1 MAQTQM
7 KSVLEPQRFSQN
19 RRDKRLPYQQWLETL
34 GLPIHRGYFIE
45 DARKLEVAPW
55 PEMGCNAAFLE
66 LAGMK
71 GVSEARITEIPPG
84 GTTAPVKF
92 GLDDAVYVLEGNG
105 ITTVWA
111 EGVEKKTFEWGP
123 RSLFLI
129 PQGATRQFSNAR
141 GDRPARLVHNN
152 YMPVAMSMYPDPSF
166 FYNNA
171 YEAQGLLAS
180 DEDDLFSVAR
190 RVDGGRGATWHG
202 NFFTDL
208 AAWDGLVPHRQRG
221 GGGHVVDISFPN
233 SGMGGHMSVF
243 PVGTYKKAH
252 RHGPGVVIIIPGGEG
267 FSVMWQAGQEQVLVP
282 WHEGSMFVPPNQW
295 FHQHFN
301 VSKMPARY
309 LALGPLQQTRPSAAK
324 GDRPNDQI
332 EYPDEAPWIREHFES
347 ELAKRGVESLMP
359 EGAYED
365 PDYQWTYDSDEEQG
379 AEIFGGRGVPLT
391 ERDR

>member
-1 MAQTQM
+1 MAQVQT
-7 KSVLEPQRFSQN
+7 KSVYEPQRFSQD
-19 RRDKRLPYQQWLETL
+19 RREKLLPYGQWIESL

-45 DARKLEVAPW
+45 DARTLEVAPW
-55 PEMGCNAAFLE
+55 PEMECNAAFIE

-111 EGVEKKTFEWGP
+111 EGVGRKTFEWGP

-129 PQGATRQFSNAR
+129 PQGATRQYSNAR

-171 YEAQGLLAS
+171 YEVPSLLEAN
-180 DEDDLFSVAR
+180 EEELYSVASR
-190 RVDGGRGATWHG
+190 REGGRGATWHG

-208 AAWDGLVPHRQRG
+208 AVWDGLVPHRQRG
-221 GGGHVVDISFPN
+221 GGGHVVDISFPH

-252 RHGPGVVIIIPGGEG
+252 RHGPGVVIIIPSGEG
-267 FSVMWQAGQEQVLVP
+267 FSVMWQEGKEQVVVP

-301 VSKMPARY
+301 VSKNPARY
-309 LALGPLQQTRPSAAK
+309 LALGPLPQTRPNSETT
-324 GDRPNDQI
+324 GRPNDQI
-332 EYPDEAPWIREHFES
+332 EYPDEEVWIREHFES

-359 EGAYED
+359 DGAYKD
-365 PDYQWTYDSDEEQG
+365 PDYKWTYDAGEEQG
-379 AEIFGGRGVPLT
+379 ADIYKSR
-391 ERDR
+391 RSD

>member
-1 MAQTQM
+1 MAQTQV
-7 KSVLEPQRFSQN
+7 KSVLEPQRFSQD
-19 RRDKRLPYQQWLETL
+19 RRDKLLPYGQWIETL
-34 GLPIHRGYFIE
+34 DLPIHRGYFIE
-45 DARKLEVAPW
+45 DARTVEVAPW
-55 PEMGCNAAFLE
+55 PEMECNAAFIE

-84 GTTAPVKF
+84 GTTAAVKF

-129 PQGATRQFSNAR
+129 PQGATRQYSNAR

-152 YMPVAMSMYPDPSF
+152 YMPVAMSLYPDPSF

-171 YEAQGLLAS
+171 YEVPSLLET
-180 DEDDLFSVAR
+180 DEAELYSVASR
-190 RVDGGRGATWHG
+190 REGGRGATWHG

-267 FSVMWQAGQEQVLVP
+267 FSIMWQEGEEQIVVP

-332 EYPDEAPWIREHFES
+332 EYPEEAPWIREHFES

-359 EGAYED
+359 AGAYED
-365 PDYQWTYDSDEEQG
+365 ENYKWTYDAGEEQG
-379 AEIFGGRGVPLT
+379 ADIYLAGPAG
-391 ERDR
+391 

>member
-1 MAQTQM
+1 MAQTQV
-7 KSVLEPQRFSQN
+7 KSILEPQRFSQD
-19 RRDKRLPYQQWLETL
+19 RRDKLLPYGQWIETL
-34 GLPIHRGYFIE
+34 DLPIHRGYFIE
-45 DARKLEVAPW
+45 DARTVEVAPW
-55 PEMGCNAAFLE
+55 PEMECNAAFIE

-84 GTTAPVKF
+84 GTTAAVKF

-129 PQGATRQFSNAR
+129 PQGATRQYSNAR

-152 YMPVAMSMYPDPSF
+152 YMPVAMSLYPDPSF

-171 YEAQGLLAS
+171 YEVPSLLET
-180 DEDDLFSVAR
+180 DEAELYSVASR
-190 RVDGGRGATWHG
+190 REGGRGATWHG

-267 FSVMWQAGQEQVLVP
+267 FSIMWQEGEEQIVVP

-332 EYPDEAPWIREHFES
+332 EYPEEAPWIREHFES

-359 EGAYED
+359 AGAYKD
-365 PDYQWTYDSDEEQG
+365 VNYKWTYDAGEEQG
-379 AEIFGGRGVPLT
+379 ADIYRAGPAG
-391 ERDR
+391 

>member
-1 MAQTQM
+1 MAQVQM
-7 KSVLEPQRFSQN
+7 KSVYEPQRFSQD
-19 RRDKRLPYQQWLETL
+19 RRDKLLPYGQWIESL

-45 DARKLEVAPW
+45 DARTLEVAPW
-55 PEMGCNAAFLE
+55 PEMECNAAFIE

-111 EGVEKKTFEWGP
+111 EGVGRKTFEWGP

-129 PQGATRQFSNAR
+129 PQGATRQYSNAR

-171 YEAQGLLAS
+171 YEVPSLLEAN
-180 DEDDLFSVAR
+180 EEELYSVASR
-190 RVDGGRGATWHG
+190 REGGRGATWHG

-208 AAWDGLVPHRQRG
+208 AVWDGLVPHRQRG

-267 FSVMWQAGQEQVLVP
+267 FSIMWQEGEEQIVVP

-332 EYPDEAPWIREHFES
+332 EYPEEAPWIREHFES

-359 EGAYED
+359 DGAYKD
-365 PDYQWTYDSDEEQG
+365 LDYKWTYDANEEQG
-379 AEIFGGRGVPLT
+379 ADIYKSQRAG
-391 ERDR
+391 

>member
-1 MAQTQM
+1 MAQTQI
-7 KSVLEPQRFSQN
+7 KSVYEQQRFAQN
-19 RRDKRLPYQQWLETL
+19 RREKLLPYQQWIESL
-34 GLPIHRGYFIE
+34 GVPIHRGYFIE

-55 PEMGCNAAFLE
+55 DEMQCNVAFLE
-66 LAGMK
+66 LAGMR

-84 GTTAPVKF
+84 GELPPVKF
-92 GLDDAVYVLEGNG
+92 ALDEAVYVLEGNG

-111 EGVEKKTFEWGP
+111 EGVGKKTFEWGP

-141 GDRPARLVHNN
+141 GDKPARLVHNN
-152 YMPVAMSMYPDPSF
+152 YLPVAMSMVPDPSF
-166 FYNNA
+166 FYTSA
-171 YEAQGLLAS
+171 YEVPSLLETDGA
-180 DEDDLFSVAR
+180 DLYSVATR
-190 RVDGGRGATWHG
+190 TEGGRGASWHG

-252 RHGPGVVIIIPGGEG
+252 RHGPGVVIIIPSGEG
-267 FSVMWQAGQEQVLVP
+267 FSVMWQEGQEQVVVP
-282 WHEGSMFVPPNQW
+282 WHEGSMFVPPNRW

-309 LALGPLQQTRPSAAK
+309 LALGPLPQTRP
-324 GDRPNDQI
+324 GGETVEDRKNDQI

-359 EGAYED
+359 DGAYKD
-365 PDYQWTYDSDEEQG
+365 PDYRWTYGADEEQG
-379 AEIFGGRGVPLT
+379 AEIFRPR
-391 ERDR
+391 EAR

>member
-1 MAQTQM
+1 
-7 KSVLEPQRFSQN
+7 
-19 RRDKRLPYQQWLETL
+19 
-34 GLPIHRGYFIE
+34 
-45 DARKLEVAPW
+45 
-55 PEMGCNAAFLE
+55 
-66 LAGMK
+66 
-71 GVSEARITEIPPG
+71 
-84 GTTAPVKF
+84 
-92 GLDDAVYVLEGNG
+92 
-105 ITTVWA
+105 VWA
-111 EGVEKKTFEWGP
+111 EGVGKKTFEWGP

-129 PQGATRQFSNAR
+129 PQGSTRQYSNAR

-152 YMPVAMSMYPDPSF
+152 YLPVAMSMIPDPSF

-171 YEAQGLLAS
+171 YEVPSLLEAT
-180 DEDDLFSVAR
+180 EEELYSVASR
-190 RVDGGRGATWHG
+190 REGGRGATWHG

-208 AAWDGLVPHRQRG
+208 AVWDGLVPHRQRG

-267 FSVMWQAGQEQVLVP
+267 FSIMWQEGEEQIVVP

-301 VSKMPARY
+301 VSKSPARY

-332 EYPDEAPWIREHFES
+332 EYPEEEPWIREHFES

-359 EGAYED
+359 DGAYKD
-365 PDYQWTYDSDEEQG
+365 VNYKWTYDAGEEQG
-379 AEIFGGRGVPLT
+379 ADIYLAGPAG
-391 ERDR
+391 